1 MDNNDREFLE
11 VMGEIEKCLEIRKD
25 LSKKAIELYQY
36 RTNGYLQCNR
46 TLTKYEV
53 VFENPIFWAS
63 RESYFKIIK
72 SFIEKEIGAKKFD
85 SEFLKLRSENM
96 AQINLL
102 VQKINK
108 GSKTIP
114 DFSFTTK
121 SFDFVSVIGDIFF
134 DLDLFDPSL
143 DDSESSSYGYSEGKL
158 RSVVTARMQK
168 YFDDHNS
175 SEIS

>member
-11 VMGEIEKCLEIRKD
+11 VMGEIEKCLETRKD
-25 LSKKAIELYQY
+25 LSKKAVELYQY
-36 RTNGYLQCNR
+36 RTNGYLHCNR
-46 TLTKYEV
+46 TLTKYKAVLEK
-53 VFENPIFWAS
+53 PIFWGY

-72 SFIEKEIGAKKFD
+72 SFIDKEIDAKKFD
-85 SEFLKLRSENM
+85 SEFLRLRSENT
-96 AQINLL
+96 AQTTLL
-102 VQKINK
+102 FRKINK
-108 GSKTIP
+108 GSKTIS

-158 RSVVTARMQK
+158 RSVVTARMQE